1 MRRFMDKQRQASLS
15 QIFKGNNQFL
25 IDLVCPDNT
34 SISRSH
40 SIRDTVSDVLQE
52 SCKQLG
58 INRTG
63 IFGVALHECNEY
75 RFISKNKSL
84 YKFLPS
90 EAIVSNETISST
102 NHSPFN
108 NIKTCRLYLRVKIF
122 LANIHVLSGS
132 TLFYYYEQARLD
144 SLRYQNWL
152 EFGELTEI
160 FHDIAAKAIWLKYG
174 ESWVEGVESRKLPL
188 HFFLPIS
195 EQNDDTWSILTGKLK
210 SMNDEFGFNGIPI
223 IREDYSLAKLPLTK
237 TDSNQSQATTST
249 RKNTVTEEDVV
260 IVDDRDQIMLTVL
273 IEMAKLPY
281 HGVHFYH
288 VSMTKDTEEKNLTNC
303 ILGIGPF
310 GLTVV
315 VSPYYTTWK
324 ESIYVTWN
332 SVEEMRYEK
341 NILHVKSSGHELL
354 YRFVCLN
361 EKEAKYLFRELKE
374 NRSFQLQAKNEKR
387 TVTKKNS
394 IGVLNSSPTGK
405 SNTLN
410 ISPLPR
416 RRTLSFSLLLF
427 PRKYSSS

>member
-1 MRRFMDKQRQASLS
+1 
-15 QIFKGNNQFL
+15 
-25 IDLVCPDNT
+25 
-34 SISRSH
+34 
-40 SIRDTVSDVLQE
+40 
-52 SCKQLG
+52 
-58 INRTG
+58 
-63 IFGVALHECNEY
+63 
-75 RFISKNKSL
+75 
-84 YKFLPS
+84 
-90 EAIVSNETISST
+90 
-102 NHSPFN
+102 
-108 NIKTCRLYLRVKIF
+108 
-122 LANIHVLSGS
+122 
-132 TLFYYYEQARLD
+132 
-144 SLRYQNWL
+144 
-152 EFGELTEI
+152 
-160 FHDIAAKAIWLKYG
+160 
-174 ESWVEGVESRKLPL
+174 
-188 HFFLPIS
+188 
-195 EQNDDTWSILTGKLK
+195 
-210 SMNDEFGFNGIPI
+210 
-223 IREDYSLAKLPLTK
+223 
-237 TDSNQSQATTST
+237 
-249 RKNTVTEEDVV
+249 
-260 IVDDRDQIMLTVL
+260 
-273 IEMAKLPY
+273 
-281 HGVHFYH
+281 
-288 VSMTKDTEEKNLTNC
+288 MTKDTEEKNLTNC